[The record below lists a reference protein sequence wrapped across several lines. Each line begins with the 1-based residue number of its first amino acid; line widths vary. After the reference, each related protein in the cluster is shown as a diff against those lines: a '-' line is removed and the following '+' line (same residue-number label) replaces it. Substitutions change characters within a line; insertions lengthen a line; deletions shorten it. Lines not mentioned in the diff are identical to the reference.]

1 MPQGTSGKIKFYDFP
16 FAPSPRRVRIFIA
29 EKGIADKIE
38 VVPVNLREREQMS
51 AEFAKLNP
59 FATVPVLGLDDG
71 TCISESIA
79 CCRYL
84 EAAFPE
90 PPLMGRTPKEQGVI
104 AMWEHRCEWDGFL
117 AGAEMLRNSAERM
130 KDRGVV
136 GPVNHAQI
144 PALAER
150 GRKRLDFFYDFLDKR
165 LGESEYVGGPAY
177 SVADITAII
186 SVDFALSQKVE
197 FKPEHKN
204 LKRWHEQI
212 SARPSSKL

>member
-1 MPQGTSGKIKFYDFP
+1 MIKFYDFP

-29 EKGIADKIE
+29 EKGIADQIE
-38 VVPVNLREREQMS
+38 VVPVNLREREQMTPQ
-51 AEFAKLNP
+51 FMQLNP
-59 FATVPVLGLDDG
+59 FCSVPVLQLDDG

-90 PPLMGRTPKEQGVI
+90 PPLMGRTPKEQAVI

-130 KDRGVV
+130 KDRGLV
-136 GPVNHAQI
+136 GPVNHPQI

-150 GRKRLDFFYDFLDKR
+150 GRRRLDFFYDFLDKR
-165 LGESEYVGGPAY
+165 LGESEYVGGPSY
-177 SVADITAII
+177 SVADITALI
-186 SVDFALSQKVE
+186 SIDFARGQKVE
-197 FKPEHKN
+197 IKPEQAN
-204 LKRWHEQI
+204 LKRWHDAV